1 MQGPWHQRAP
11 GVSTCPCASASADA
25 ACISPPSMGR
35 GRSGQDGVE
44 GSPRPLSPPAF
55 HPFLV
60 LTPCGPWPLPLPP
73 HPALCLPTSI
83 SPSPSPSS
91 QTSSPGAS
99 HASLSLPSS
108 AAQDP
113 GMGTLLCR
121 SSRATNEA
129 YTGPSAPLLTPPPP
143 TQFTNRPSIFS
154 ASSLYLMDTLYFGNL
169 YPSNT
174 RHCLLTRPWS
184 SKAPAQKSWY
194 RSGSSGRSSSE
205 SGSGVAVASGGSL
218 TAADATAPSS
228 SRMRPSFC
236 DDCGCCCVGSG
247 RRGLGR
253 DSEGVT
259 GESCRAESQ
268 DWP

>member
-1 MQGPWHQRAP
+1 MPL
-11 GVSTCPCASASADA
+11 VSLLLLWDKARQDRVELKSASD
-25 ACISPPSMGR
+25 PS
-35 GRSGQDGVE
+35 
-44 GSPRPLSPPAF
+44 
-55 HPFLV
+55 
-60 LTPCGPWPLPLPP
+60 LPLHHTPFWLLP
-73 HPALCLPTSI
+73 HSAPALCLPTPS

-91 QTSSPGAS
+91 QISSPDAS

-108 AAQDP
+108 AAQGP
-113 GMGTLLCR
+113 GMGTPLCR
-121 SSRATNEA
+121 SSRATSE
-129 YTGPSAPLLTPPPP
+129 THTDPPTPLMSAPPTTQFPSQPSTPP
-143 TQFTNRPSIFS
+143 
-154 ASSLYLMDTLYFGNL
+154 ASSVFIMDTPLWSPPPFHQGML
-169 YPSNT
+169 
-174 RHCLLTRPWS
+174 CLLTRPWS

-218 TAADATAPSS
+218 TADDAITPSS

-236 DDCGCCCVGSG
+236 DGCGCCWAGSG

-259 GESCRAESQ
+259 GESCGAEPQ